1 MPGSAGITAAPV
13 NGSFDG
19 EETPMDEQRTAA
31 VVVGVDGSG
40 IALSAVRWATREAQR
55 RGAPLR
61 IVHVASYAERSAA
74 GERRAAS
81 ILTLAHT
88 AAAKADGRVMVTT
101 EALPGDAAPALAEA
115 AAEAQLLVV
124 GMGGGE
130 RYEDI
135 RLHSTTLAVC
145 TATACPV
152 VVVRGVAGAV
162 PEDGQV
168 VLGIE
173 DVTADA
179 APVTVAFADA
189 KRHDAGLVV
198 VHAPHGTG
206 PVRDHVIG
214 HEALA
219 RRRDT
224 AWSAITDG
232 LAPWRSRYPDVPVE
246 IRIVDAPAH
255 GHLLQAGVAA
265 RLIVLGTRARRSAT
279 ARVVLGSTS
288 HTVLRHAPCPV
299 LVVTRGIPLTG
310 PAAEAAAAGAGPTP
324 PPPVAR
330 PPTPERWP
338 LHVPDRRPRR

>member
-1 MPGSAGITAAPV
+1 
-13 NGSFDG
+13 
-19 EETPMDEQRTAA
+19 MDEQRMAAA

-88 AAAKADGRVMVTT
+88 TAEKADPRVAVTT
-101 EALPGDAAPALAEA
+101 EAVPGHATQALAEA
-115 AAEAQLLVV
+115 AANAQLLVV

-130 RYEDI
+130 RYEDV

-152 VVVRGVAGAV
+152 AVVRGVAGTV

-168 VLGIE
+168 VLGVE

-189 KRHDAGLVV
+189 QRHDASLVV
-198 VHAPHGTG
+198 VHALHGTG
-206 PVRDHVIG
+206 PVRDHVVG

-219 RRRDT
+219 RRRDA
-224 AWSAITDG
+224 AWTAITDG

-299 LVVTRGIPLTG
+299 VVVKRGTSLTG
-310 PAAEAAAAGAGPTP
+310 TAAGAAAAITGATAGATAGPTP
-324 PPPVAR
+324 PAPVAR
-330 PPTPERWP
+330 PATPERWT

>member
-1 MPGSAGITAAPV
+1 MS
-13 NGSFDG
+13 
-19 EETPMDEQRTAA
+19 EQRMAAAA

-74 GERRAAS
+74 GGRRAAS

-88 AAAKADGRVMVTT
+88 EAEKAGRHLVVTT
-101 EALPGDAAPALAEA
+101 EAVPGDAAAALAEA
-115 AAEAQLLVV
+115 AADAQLLVV

-152 VVVRGVAGAV
+152 AVVRGVGGAV

-189 KRHDAGLVV
+189 QRHDAGLVV
-198 VHAPHGTG
+198 VHALHGTG
-206 PVRDHVIG
+206 PVRDHVSG

-219 RRRDT
+219 RRRAA
-224 AWSAITDG
+224 AWTAITDG

-265 RLIVLGTRARRSAT
+265 RLIVLGTRARRSAA

-299 LVVTRGIPLTG
+299 LVVKRGIPLTG
-310 PAAEAAAAGAGPTP
+310 PAAEAAAATAGPTP
-324 PPPVAR
+324 PAPVAR
-330 PPTPERWP
+330 PATPEPWT
-338 LHVPDRRPRR
+338 LYVPDHRPRR